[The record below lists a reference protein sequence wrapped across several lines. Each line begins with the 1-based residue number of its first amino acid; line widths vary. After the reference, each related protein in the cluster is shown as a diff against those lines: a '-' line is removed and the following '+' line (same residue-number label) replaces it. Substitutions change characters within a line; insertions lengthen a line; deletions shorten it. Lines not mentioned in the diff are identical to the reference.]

1 EAVAHIFFLRGL
13 MAESNKRRPLF
24 NKATKGPLVWIVM
37 ALLVVSIGA
46 LLFSQTGFSQ
56 IDTEQGLQ
64 LLDDDKV
71 EQAKIVD
78 KDQRVDLTLT
88 DDYKVDGKD
97 FGKKVLFFYVEQR
110 GDQVIKAV
118 DSAAP
123 DKGFTDEVPKQ
134 SWLMSLLGTLIPF
147 VIIFVV
153 FWFLISQM
161 SGGTMMK
168 LGRYKSMHV
177 YLGLKHVIRLYRT
190 RLSV

>member
-1 EAVAHIFFLRGL
+1 

-24 NKATKGPLVWIVM
+24 NKATKGPLAWIVM
-37 ALLVVSIGA
+37 ALLVVSICA
-46 LLFSQTGFSQ
+46 LLVSQTGFSQ

-64 LLDDDKV
+64 LLDADKV

-97 FGKKVLFFYVEQR
+97 FGKQVQFLDGQQR
-110 GDQVIKAV
+110 GSQVIKAV

-134 SWLMSLLGTLIPF
+134 RGPMSLLGNLISF
-147 VIIFVV
+147 VIIFVGEALV
-153 FWFLISQM
+153 R
-161 SGGTMMK
+161 GG
-168 LGRYKSMHV
+168 G
-177 YLGLKHVIRLYRT
+177 
-190 RLSV
+190 